1 MKKKVTLVAA
11 GIQVT
16 ADDQSRAL
24 RYLVEDAGELRREW
38 NYDDA
43 EVSDTDEELTGDGD
57 DIGIEVDVDVD
68 VDVPKGRG
76 ERVWTG
82 NARFDVVVD
91 AQDDEAA
98 FAAARAM
105 LAA

>member
-1 MKKKVTLVAA
+1 MNKRVTLVAA

-24 RYLVEDAGELRREW
+24 RYLVEDAGEMRRQW
-38 NYDDA
+38 NYADE
-43 EVSDTDEELTGDGD
+43 EVSDTDEDVTEDGD
-57 DIGIEVDVDVD
+57 DIGIEVDVDV
-68 VDVPKGRG
+68 PEGRG

-91 AQDDEAA
+91 AEDDRAA
-98 FAAARAM
+98 FAAARAV

>member
-1 MKKKVTLVAA
+1 MNKKVTLVAA

-43 EVSDTDEELTGDGD
+43 EVSDTDEELTQDGD
-57 DIGIEVDVDVD
+57 DIGIEVD

-105 LAA
+105 LTA

>member
-1 MKKKVTLVAA
+1 MNRRVTLVAA

-43 EVSDTDEELTGDGD
+43 EVSDTDEELTQDGD
-57 DIGIEVDVDVD
+57 DIGIEVD

>member
-1 MKKKVTLVAA
+1 MNKKVTLVAA

-43 EVSDTDEELTGDGD
+43 EVSDTDEELTQDGD
-57 DIGIEVDVDVD
+57 DIGIEVDVDV
-68 VDVPKGRG
+68 PQGRG

-82 NARFDVVVD
+82 HARFDVVVD

>member
-57 DIGIEVDVDVD
+57 DIGIEVDVDV
-68 VDVPKGRG
+68 PKGRG

>member
-1 MKKKVTLVAA
+1 MNKKVTLVAA

-43 EVSDTDEELTGDGD
+43 EVSDTDEELTQDGD
-57 DIGIEVDVDVD
+57 DIGIEVD

-91 AQDDEAA
+91 AQDDDAA

>member
-57 DIGIEVDVDVD
+57 DIGIEVDVDV
-68 VDVPKGRG
+68 PKGRG

-98 FAAARAM
+98 LAAARAM

>member
-43 EVSDTDEELTGDGD
+43 EVSDTDEELTEDGD
-57 DIGIEVDVDVD
+57 DIGIEVD

>member
-43 EVSDTDEELTGDGD
+43 EVSDTDEELTGNGD
-57 DIGIEVDVDVD
+57 DIGIEVDG
-68 VDVPKGRG
+68 DVPKGRG

>member
-1 MKKKVTLVAA
+1 MNKRVTLVAA

-16 ADDQSRAL
+16 AADQSRAL
-24 RYLVEDAGELRREW
+24 RYLLEDAGEMRRQW
-38 NYDDA
+38 DYDDL
-43 EVSDTDEELTGDGD
+43 EVCDTDDHLTEDGD
-57 DIGIEVDVDVD
+57 EIGIEVDVDV
-68 VDVPKGRG
+68 PRGRG
-76 ERVWTG
+76 ERLWTG

-105 LAA
+105 LVA

>member
-1 MKKKVTLVAA
+1 MNKKVTLVAA

-43 EVSDTDEELTGDGD
+43 EVSDTDEELTQDGD
-57 DIGIEVDVDVD
+57 DIGIEVDVDV
-68 VDVPKGRG
+68 PQGRG

-98 FAAARAM
+98 FAAARAI

>member
-1 MKKKVTLVAA
+1 MNKKVTLVAA

-43 EVSDTDEELTGDGD
+43 EVSDTDEELTQDGD
-57 DIGIEVDVDVD
+57 DIGIEVD